1 MFLDIIVLM
10 LLVLAL
16 FKGWSNGLIVG
27 VFSFLAFIIGLT
39 IAMKT
44 SDLAAVYIGEHF
56 NVSEQWLPI
65 VAFAVV
71 FLIVVL
77 LVRLG
82 AKAIESVVEVAQL
95 GWMNKIGG
103 ILLYILI
110 YLFILS
116 LLLSYA
122 GQMHLLKEETLAASQ
137 SYRFIHPIAPAIMNV
152 VGVVLPFLKNL
163 F

>member
-1 MFLDIIVLM
+1 MYLDIVVLL

-27 VFSFLAFIIGLT
+27 VFSFLAFVIGLAA
-39 IAMKT
+39 AMKL
-44 SDLAAVYIGEHF
+44 SAIAATYIKQYF
-56 NVSEQWLPI
+56 TVSEQWLPI

-71 FLIVVL
+71 FLIVVI

-82 AKAIESVVEVAQL
+82 AKAIEGVVEVAQL

-103 ILLYILI
+103 ILLYMIL

-122 GQMHLLKEETLAASQ
+122 GQMHLLKEETLLASH
-137 SYRFIHPIAPAIMNV
+137 SYPYIHPIAPVIIDTVAM
-152 VGVVLPFLKNL
+152 VLPFFKNL

>member
-27 VFSFLAFIIGLT
+27 VFSFLAFIIGLA

-44 SDLAAVYIGEHF
+44 SDLASEYIGANF

-71 FLIVVL
+71 FLAVVL

-82 AKAIESVVEVAQL
+82 AKAIESVIEVAQL
-95 GWMNKIGG
+95 GWINKIGG
-103 ILLYILI
+103 ILLYIVI

-122 GQMHLLKEETLAASQ
+122 GQMHLLKEETMDTSQ
-137 SYRFIHPIAPAIMNV
+137 TYRYIYPIAPAIMNM
-152 VGVVLPFLKNL
+152 VGARMG
-163 F
+163 